1 VTAIPEASEGLVTMT
16 PFQGA
21 IFDVDGVLVDSPH
34 ELAWRDVFRT
44 LMEGGWRDVRDQR
57 RWTLGGFTP
66 AVYQQLVAGV
76 PRMTRA
82 RATLKRFGV
91 PDVEARI
98 EQYAAVTQAHV
109 IKLIEEGRFMT
120 FPDALRFILV
130 VKDMGVPIAVA
141 SSSKSARRLLGRIR
155 LDTFAAEQRLEYDFI
170 RPGMTLQELFDAD
183 VSERGPRNGKL
194 DPAVFLTAAEELGVA
209 PGGCFVVE
217 ASPGGIKAA
226 KAAGMA
232 TLGVARL
239 DNRELL
245 VDAGA
250 DLVVTTL
257 DDASLPAL
265 AEGIL
270 QERRVAAEL
279 PRRFKEPPPSVWSL
293 IHDGFDPGRRGLG
306 EALFALGNGYL
317 VTRGALPEAQA
328 DEVNYPG
335 TYVAGLYNR
344 ANTEVAGRTIV
355 NEDLVNV
362 PNWLPLEFRVTGG
375 EWFDVQQA
383 EVLDHRLELD
393 MRRGALTRHL
403 HWQEPDGRRTRVAQR
418 RFVSMHNEHLAGLET
433 TFTAENWSGRL
444 EVRSGIDGRVVNS
457 GVKRYRDLNSRHL
470 EVLGAA
476 EVDSETVELQ
486 VETTQSHVRIAVAA
500 RTRLLREGK
509 IAEVDRHLFHEPGFI
524 GHDLTLELEQGRPA
538 TVEKIVALYTS
549 RDRAVSESRVEA
561 RLTVTGAEGYDG
573 LLARHEGA
581 WNSLWNRF
589 NIELDIANAR
599 TETVLHLHIFH
610 LLQTVSPHTINL
622 DVGVPAR
629 GWHGEAYRGHIFWDE
644 LFIFPFL
651 NFQQPV
657 LAKSLLEYRHAR
669 LNMARAAAR
678 LAGYDGAMFP
688 WQSGSNGHEET
699 QQLHLNPQSGRWLP
713 DHSHLQRH
721 VNIAIAY
728 NVWQHYQVTGSM
740 EFLRF
745 TGTEM
750 LVEIARF
757 WASITTWNQEQER
770 YEILGVMGPD
780 EYHEAYPDSDQP
792 GLNNNTYTNVMA
804 VWVMQRALDALE
816 QLPPHYRQELV
827 DELTIRD
834 TELERWLDITRK
846 MKVVFH
852 SDGVLTQFEG
862 YEELS
867 EFDWEGYREKY
878 GNIQRLDRLLEAE
891 GDSPNNYK
899 LAKQAD
905 VLMLLFL
912 LSRDELRQLLG
923 DLGYDVSDDQ
933 LDRTVTYHLEHTSH
947 GSTLSG
953 VVSAW
958 VLARHE
964 PEQAWQFLLGAL
976 ESDVAD
982 VQGGTTAEGIH
993 LGAMAGT
1000 VDIVLR
1006 CLTGMQARGEVLRF
1020 DPTLPPEVK
1029 ELKFSVHYRGH
1040 RVDVALAVAHMEV
1053 RSRPGG
1059 APPIKVLVQDET
1071 IELSPGTQH
1080 TFSLEHPPPGRPH

>member
-1 VTAIPEASEGLVTMT
+1 MTMT
-16 PFQGA
+16 AFQGA

-34 ELAWRDVFRT
+34 ELAWRGVFRS
-44 LMEGGWRDVRDQR
+44 LMEGDWRDVADQT

-66 AVYQQLVAGV
+66 AVYQQLMAGV
-76 PRMTRA
+76 PRMARA
-82 RATLKRFGV
+82 RAALEYFGV

-98 EQYAAVTQAHV
+98 EQYAAETQAHV
-109 IKLIEEGRFMT
+109 IKLIEEGRFMAY
-120 FPDALRFILV
+120 PDALRFILA
-130 VKDMGVPIAVA
+130 VKDMGIQVAAA
-141 SSSKSARRLLGRIR
+141 SSSKNAKRLMGRIR

-170 RPGMTLQELFDAD
+170 RPGMTLQQLFDAD
-183 VSERGPRNGKL
+183 VSGRDHPGGKP
-194 DPAVFLTAAEELGVA
+194 DPTIFLTAAEELGVA
-209 PGGCFVVE
+209 PGTCFVVE
-217 ASPGGIKAA
+217 DSPRGIDGA

-232 TLGVARL
+232 VLGVARL
-239 DNRELL
+239 GNRVSL
-245 VDAGA
+245 VQAGA

-257 DDASLPAL
+257 DDASLRAL
-265 AEGIL
+265 AEGAL
-270 QERRVAAEL
+270 KERRAAAEL
-279 PRRFKEPPPSVWSL
+279 PRRLKKPPSSAWSL
-293 IHDGFDPGRRGLG
+293 VHEGFDPGLRGLRESLG
-306 EALFALGNGYL
+306 ALGNGYF

-328 DEVNYPG
+328 DGVNYPG

-362 PNWLPLEFRVTGG
+362 PNWLPLEFRVAGG
-375 EWFDVQQA
+375 EWFDVQHT
-383 EVLDHRLELD
+383 EVLDHCVELD
-393 MRRGALTRHL
+393 MRRGVLTRHL
-403 HWQEPDGRRTRVAQR
+403 HWQEPDGRRTSVAQR
-418 RFVSMHNEHLAGLET
+418 RFVSMHEEHLAGLET

-444 EVRSGIDGRVVNS
+444 EVRSGIDGRVVNG
-457 GVKRYRDLNSRHL
+457 GVQRYHDLNSRHL
-470 EVLGAA
+470 ELLGAA
-476 EVDSETVELQ
+476 EVDDETVDLQ
-486 VETTQSHVRIAVAA
+486 VETTQSHVRIALAA

-509 IAEVDRHLFHEPGFI
+509 ITGVDRRLFHEPGFI
-524 GHDLTLELEQGRPA
+524 GHELTLELEEGSPA
-538 TVEKIVALYTS
+538 TVEKIVALFTS
-549 RDRAVSESRVEA
+549 RDRAVSESRAEA
-561 RLTVTGAEGYDG
+561 GLRVTGAEGFEG

-589 NIELDIANAR
+589 SIELDIANAR
-599 TETVLHLHIFH
+599 TETVLHLHVFH

-651 NFQQPV
+651 NYQQPV

-669 LNMARAAAR
+669 LNSARAAAR

-688 WQSGSNGHEET
+688 WQSGSNGYEET
-699 QQLHLNPQSGRWLP
+699 QQVHLNPQSGRWLS

-757 WASITTWNQEQER
+757 WASITTWNQARER

-780 EYHEAYPDSDQP
+780 EYHEAYPDADQP

-804 VWVMQRALDALE
+804 VWVLRRALDALE

-834 TELERWLDITRK
+834 AELERWLDITRN
-846 MKVVFH
+846 MLVVFH

-862 YEELS
+862 YEQLR

-912 LSRDELRQLLG
+912 LSRDELQELLG
-923 DLGYDVSDDQ
+923 SLGYEVSDDQ

-976 ESDVAD
+976 ESDIAD

-1040 RVDVALAVAHMEV
+1040 RLDVALAVDQMEV
-1053 RSRPGG
+1053 TSRPGG
-1059 APPIKVLVQDET
+1059 APPIKVLVRDET
-1071 IELSPGTQH
+1071 IELTPGARH
-1080 TFSLEHPPPGRPH
+1080 VFSLGHLP